1 MILLPS
7 RFTDLAYFLL
17 RFFAGILFSLH
28 GAQKLFGVLGGKVV
42 TGNTLLLVAGIIELV
57 AGILIAA
64 GLLTRPA
71 AFLASGEMAVAYFKA
86 HAPQGPTPLQ
96 NGGELAVL
104 YCFLFLFVT
113 AYGAGAYSLDTAL
126 RRRGP
131 VGVPA

>member
-1 MILLPS
+1 M
-7 RFTDLAYFLL
+7 
-17 RFFAGILFSLH
+17 
-28 GAQKLFGVLGGKVV
+28 
-42 TGNTLLLVAGIIELV
+42 TGNTLLLVAGIIDLV

-86 HAPQGPTPLQ
+86 HAPQVPWPLQ

-126 RRRGP
+126 RWRGP
-131 VGVPA
+131 VRVAA

>member
-1 MILLPS
+1 MTVLPS
-7 RFTDLAYFLL
+7 RFTDVAYFLL

-86 HAPQGPTPLQ
+86 HAPQGLWPLQ

-131 VGVPA
+131 VLVAT